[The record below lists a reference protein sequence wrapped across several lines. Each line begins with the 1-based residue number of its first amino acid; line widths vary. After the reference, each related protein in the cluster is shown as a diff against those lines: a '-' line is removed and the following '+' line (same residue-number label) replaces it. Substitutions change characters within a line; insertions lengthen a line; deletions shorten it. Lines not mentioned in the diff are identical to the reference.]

1 MATCATTCVR
11 MHSVVHTVVHLTC
24 TCSTPAYVPAS
35 NSPLLHESRKHTN
48 VRCNTCIILHSH
60 RGFGLSFVVRK
71 ILLRVQYKQILLLAP
86 SRWLRTTHVTHL
98 PTPRWEGLHRSRQAR
113 FALHLA
119 PKRGAYN
126 QACRTPNV
134 WLVSMCELVRCCMW
148 L

>member
-1 MATCATTCVR
+1 M
-11 MHSVVHTVVHLTC
+11 VVVM
-24 TCSTPAYVPAS
+24 
-35 NSPLLHESRKHTN
+35 
-48 VRCNTCIILHSH
+48 
-60 RGFGLSFVVRK
+60 K

-113 FALHLA
+113 FALHLP

-134 WLVSMCELVRCCMW
+134 WLVSICELVRCYMW